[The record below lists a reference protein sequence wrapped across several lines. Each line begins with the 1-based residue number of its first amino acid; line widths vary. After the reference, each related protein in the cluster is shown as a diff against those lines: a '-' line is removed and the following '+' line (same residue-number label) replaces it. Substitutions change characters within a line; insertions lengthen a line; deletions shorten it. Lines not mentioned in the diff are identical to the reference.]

1 MQKDI
6 AVLQA
11 QQGDLDPRLGREH
24 VELSRQVALERWKL
38 KYHMDNV
45 RMRRQ
50 LAEMD
55 AVQGHVSGLNQM
67 RAVQTAR
74 RHAPRRREEEIP
86 LPTGGDEDGGDDYR
100 DDYYEHYDQPD
111 VDMNFLAPYP
121 N

>member
-1 MQKDI
+1 
-6 AVLQA
+6 
-11 QQGDLDPRLGREH
+11 
-24 VELSRQVALERWKL
+24 
-38 KYHMDNV
+38 
-45 RMRRQ
+45 MRRQ

-55 AVQGHVSGLNQM
+55 AVQGHVSRLNQM

-100 DDYYEHYDQPD
+100 DDYYEHYDHPD

-121 N
+121 